1 MAKGMIDVSI
11 QRSIPSRSV
20 RSVAPERDY
29 EFKNYCNGT
38 ELSASGDVRV
48 LLHGPWPPKKP
59 NLLDLGDT
67 VADRT
72 PGKPYVYP
80 KDVLDQL
87 KGSAIGLKTCRK

>member
-1 MAKGMIDVSI
+1 MIDVSI

-48 LLHGPWPPKKP
+48 LLYGTWTVEKSNPLDFYNPLVGRTYSGPS
-59 NLLDLGDT
+59 
-67 VADRT
+67 
-72 PGKPYVYP
+72 VYREGYP
-80 KDVLDQL
+80 VRSTD
-87 KGSAIGLKTCRK
+87 